1 MRDVDNLSEDI
12 AGSWLTDAICDTNV
26 VFVTRD
32 MGHGVVSN
40 CDIEVQSLLQ
50 DAFIREFL

>member
-40 CDIEVQSLLQ
+40 CDIEAQSLLQ